1 LTCTVSNGTGVVL
14 TSSVNNVVVSCT

>member
-14 TSSVNNVVVSCT
+14 TSSVSNVAVSCQ